1 MSDIIVPED
10 GTTKATAGIDQT
22 QLDREAE
29 ISAEIQSQRKG
40 SDAHMQLQ
48 INRATETGDVGSLS
62 PEQQTQLFNPEGEH
76 SAQVV
81 QDRVVNYTVEHNMQ
95 SMPVG
100 RERPTV
106 RGVGHDARTN
116 TQRMPGPGEKV
127 DAQGSII
134 MVNPAFADEQA
145 EKMRNVSEADAKN
158 TMARSA
164 ALTQLC
170 ATLSLRP
177 TDVIGAIYCNFEQ
190 SRQYIQI
197 YQEQSAEGIRDA
209 DTDFLP
215 LRQYVNKFKEMPDG
229 RVLPRPILPNEVG
242 VFQKGRAAGKIL
254 CLNDKDLA
262 NTTPQFQVPRAK
274 PRSSRVASAGVQS
287 SPGGA
292 QTAGF
297 TVVSQVP
304 VTVAPTPVIVTSVA
318 TPTPQQQP
326 ATPQQQQH
334 PGVVRMQPMVKVQG
348 RGIPQ
353 PSQVSPAVPTPRG
366 NPKLP
371 PPPSGFK

>member
-10 GTTKATAGIDQT
+10 GATKATAGIDQT

-29 ISAEIQSQRKG
+29 MSAEIQSQRKG

-62 PEQQTQLFNPEGEH
+62 PEQQTELFNPDGAH

-81 QDRVVNYTVEHNMQ
+81 QERVVNYTVEHNRQ

-100 RERPTV
+100 QERPTV

-116 TQRMPGPGEKV
+116 TQRMPGPGEQV
-127 DAQGSII
+127 NAQGSIV

-145 EKMRNVSEADAKN
+145 EKMRNVSAADAKN

-177 TDVIGAIYCNFEQ
+177 TDVIGAIYCTFEE
-190 SRQYIQI
+190 SRKYVQI
-197 YQEQSAEGIRDA
+197 YQEQAAEGIGDA
-209 DTDFLP
+209 HVDFIP
-215 LRQYVNKFKEMPDG
+215 LRQYVNKFKLMPDG
-229 RVLPRPILPNEVG
+229 RTLPRPILPNEVG
-242 VFQKGRAAGKIL
+242 VFQKGRATGKIL

-262 NTTPQFQVPRAK
+262 NSTPQFQVPRAK
-274 PRSSRVASAGVQS
+274 PQSSRVASAGVQS

-292 QTAGF
+292 PTAGF
-297 TVVSQVP
+297 TVSSQVP
-304 VTVAPTPVIVTSVA
+304 VTVAPTPVVVTA
-318 TPTPQQQP
+318 TVRTPIPTQQ
-326 ATPQQQQH
+326 PQQQQH
-334 PGVVRMQPMVKVQG
+334 PGVVRMQPMVQVQG

-353 PSQVSPAVPTPRG
+353 PSQISPAAPAPRG